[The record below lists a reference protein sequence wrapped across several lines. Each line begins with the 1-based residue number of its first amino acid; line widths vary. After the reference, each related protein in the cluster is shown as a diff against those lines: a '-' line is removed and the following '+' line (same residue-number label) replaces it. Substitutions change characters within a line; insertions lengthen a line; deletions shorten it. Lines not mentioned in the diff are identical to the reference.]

1 MMTLIRTVAPA
12 VEPVTVAEAKAFLR
26 IGTSTEDDLLAGLVK
41 AAREDL
47 ERATGLA
54 LIEQDW
60 RLAVDA
66 LPASDLVKL
75 RRHPV
80 REILSVTAYGSEG
93 EASLVDPADYQADL
107 ASRPARLLFLAR
119 PAVARAMNGL
129 EIDFRCGFGEAG
141 PDVPDTLRRAILVLV
156 AHWYEFRAG
165 YGPADQPVSYPA
177 LYERLIAGYRDRRL

>member
-1 MMTLIRTVAPA
+1 MTLVRTVAPA
-12 VEPVTVAEAKAFLR
+12 AEPVTLAEAKAFLR
-26 IGTSTEDDLLAGLVK
+26 LGTSSEDDLLTGLIT

-47 ERATGLA
+47 ERATGVA

-60 RLAVDA
+60 RLVVDA
-66 LPASDLVKL
+66 APCSDLLVL
-75 RRHPV
+75 SRHPV

-93 EASLVDPADYQADL
+93 EAALVDPADYQADL
-107 ASRPARLLFLAR
+107 SSRPARLLFLAR
-119 PAVARAMNGL
+119 PTVARAMNGL
-129 EIDFRCGFGEAG
+129 EVDFRCGFGEAG

-177 LYERLIAGYRDRRL
+177 HYERLIAGYRDRRL